1 MFLRPRRTHG
11 NPLRRLRYAMLA
23 LVLVLLSGTAG
34 FMMLT
39 GAQVIDALYFTV
51 ITVTTVG
58 YGETIPVESAADK
71 LFTVGLILSAVL
83 VTAWAVSS
91 AAELI
96 FAEFFWTYVG
106 RQRMQRR
113 IDRLVDHT
121 IICGYGRMGYRVAEE
136 LSAEDEPWVTVD
148 IEESIIGDL
157 TEISGLGVVG
167 DATLDDVLLQAG
179 IERAK
184 ALIAVTREDATNIVI
199 TLSARALNRGIK
211 VAGRAGTADA
221 RLKMERAG
229 ANYVLQHH
237 GTAAMHL
244 ALSVTHPIVEEVLN
258 RLIPRRGDLD
268 LGQVKIPPGSPL
280 VGRSLASI
288 DTGRY
293 GALIMAIWHADSIS
307 VPPKPD
313 LPLEVGDTLI
323 VVGPLG
329 TLRALNAEARGD
341 LGGLP

>member
-1 MFLRPRRTHG
+1 MFLRPRGTHG
-11 NPLRRLRYAMLA
+11 NPLRRLRYALLA
-23 LVLVLLSGTAG
+23 LVLVLMAGTAG
-34 FMMLT
+34 FMALT
-39 GAQVIDALYFTV
+39 GAEPIDALYFTV

-58 YGETIPVESAADK
+58 YGETIPVESDADK

-113 IDRLVDHT
+113 IDKMSNHT
-121 IICGYGRMGYRVAEE
+121 IICGYGRMGHRVAEE
-136 LSAEDEPWVTVD
+136 LSAEDEPWVTIDADEGIV
-148 IEESIIGDL
+148 GDL
-157 TEISGLGVVG
+157 QLNNGLGVVG
-167 DATLDDVLLQAG
+167 DATLDDSLLRAG

-184 ALIAVTREDATNIVI
+184 ALIAVTRGDAINIVI
-199 TLSARALNRGIK
+199 ILSARALNPDVM
-211 VAGRAGTADA
+211 VAARAETEDA
-221 RLKMERAG
+221 RLKMKRAG

-258 RLIPRRGDLD
+258 RLIPRHGDLD
-268 LGQVKIPPGSPL
+268 LGQLVIGPDSPL
-280 VGRSLASI
+280 VGRTLASL
-288 DTGRY
+288 DARRH
-293 GALIMAIWHADSIS
+293 GALIVAIWHAESVS

-323 VVGPLG
+323 VIGPVG
-329 TLRALNAEARGD
+329 TLQALRRETRG
-341 LGGLP
+341 GVWTKA